1 MLCGVNF
8 QNNFIK
14 GHNPLYFETQEGLI
28 SFENETYT
36 FYWLAHLFNIII
48 SIFLT
53 FWIVLF
59 LMLIQKSEKLI
70 SHLKNVS
77 PINTSG
83 QAHDT
88 TSWFVHLFFSDISSS
103 LWLHL
108 RTSYWFQSDINIFYY
123 FCGMEVNKLSF
134 CIFTGFFFLFFVL
147 LKICSHAFQNW
158 HVREK
163 ISVLALGLGCES
175 VLRLGL
181 VLTCV
186 FIQNIKRK
194 L

>member
-134 CIFTGFFFLFFVL
+134 CIFTGFFFSFLRSSENMFSCFPKL
-147 LKICSHAFQNW
+147 ACK
-158 HVREK
+158 RENL
-163 ISVLALGLGCES
+163 SPGPWSGLWVCTEAWAGSNLCFYTEY
-175 VLRLGL
+175 
-181 VLTCV
+181 
-186 FIQNIKRK
+186 
-194 L
+194 